1 MNTYSEEMIPTFGS
15 EDENQKDVISRNEG
29 LESGK
34 IKTPESFHEL
44 IKMLA
49 DMRNAAPA
57 DDEKIAFEDEQD
69 MAFDD
74 DAQKK
79 ACGTDEEL
87 PDDEDAED
95 GSPEGEESLRDLFKM
110 MAHMRGADSTDE
122 YDIAFDEDEKEEESG
137 AGMDAEAY
145 HNKACV
151 YSLAGKH
158 KKAIEV
164 CQKGLKHFPT
174 NVDLLASI
182 IAYCSD
188 SGDQKSAA
196 KYYATLKDSIPFPRW
211 GWRAYMYAIRYLMSE
226 DPAKNE
232 AECRM
237 LVSNYRK
244 YIPYEEKSYLAES
257 ELEEALGNRERSM
270 QVLEEAIATRNNASM
285 CALRLV
291 GMQMDRGMF
300 EEALQTAN
308 YGIAASAEAQP
319 SINMPHLC
327 YLRALAKDHLIH
339 RKEFVREPVSREE
352 VVAVEKEYRLLLKEF
367 STKMMRHA
375 TNIKERISMLAF
387 VQTTD

>member
-1 MNTYSEEMIPTFGS
+1 MNTYSEKVIPTFGS
-15 EDENQKDVISRNEG
+15 EDENQQDVISRNEG

-34 IKTPESFHEL
+34 PKNPESFREL
-44 IKMLA
+44 LKMMV

-69 MAFDD
+69 MAFGNDM
-74 DAQKK
+74 QEK
-79 ACGTDEEL
+79 ACGMDEEL
-87 PDDEDAED
+87 TDDEDAED
-95 GSPEGEESLRDLFKM
+95 GNPEGEERLHDLFKM

-151 YSLAGKH
+151 YSLSGKH

-164 CQKGLKHFPT
+164 CQKGLKHFPM

-196 KYYATLKDSIPFPRW
+196 QYYATLKDSIPFPRW
-211 GWRAYMYAIRYLMSE
+211 GWRAYMYAIRYLLSE
-226 DPAKNE
+226 DPVKNE

-291 GMQMDRGMF
+291 GMQMDRGMY
-300 EEALQTAN
+300 EEALHTAN

-327 YLRALAKDHLIH
+327 YLRALVKDYLVH
-339 RKEFVREPVSREE
+339 RKEFVSEPVSREE
-352 VVAVEKEYRLLLKEF
+352 VEEVEKEYRLLLKEF
-367 STKMMRHA
+367 SVKMMRHA

-387 VQTTD
+387 IETND